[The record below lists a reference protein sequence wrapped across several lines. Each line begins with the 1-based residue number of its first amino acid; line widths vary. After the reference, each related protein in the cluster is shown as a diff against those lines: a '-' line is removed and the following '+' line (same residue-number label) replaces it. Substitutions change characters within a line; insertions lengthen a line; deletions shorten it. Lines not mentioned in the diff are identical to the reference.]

1 MSSSIMESTFTS
13 DDDGKG
19 SNETDREHSGELS
32 AWFCHFVILFDTTKC
47 FIVFQQ
53 FDLSCFRFV
62 VLTFVD
68 TNTGRLFHVI
78 CMVGNAGE

>member
-32 AWFCHFVILFDTTKC
+32 AWCCHFMILFDTTGC
-47 FIVFQQ
+47 FITFQQ
-53 FDLSCFRFV
+53 LDLSCFRFV

-68 TNTGRLFHVI
+68 TNIGRLFQI
-78 CMVGNAGE
+78 TCMVGNIGE